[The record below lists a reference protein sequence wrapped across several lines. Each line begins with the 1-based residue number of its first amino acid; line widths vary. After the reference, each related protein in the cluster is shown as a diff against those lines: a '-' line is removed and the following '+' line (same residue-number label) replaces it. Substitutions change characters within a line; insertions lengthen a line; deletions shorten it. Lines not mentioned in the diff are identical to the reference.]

1 MDTSKS
7 NYGCRISYKLNTER
21 LIKDSV
27 LYPIRIDQYI
37 ANFKVSKRFVSEKV
51 QHFTI
56 CMKLCHHYNERL
68 VCKDKRKLTVNFHG
82 LANGKQIASLG
93 RKVCQFEDFVSIF
106 DSDIFIKLQKIFNIE
121 FILSCGSVLN
131 QNVEYEHLLLQNKLL
146 RMNKILKDGD
156 VKVYY
161 MIDGKYADDYGMETD
176 INTNTNTNRNNNN
189 NINVS
194 FSESEPPKKKRKIM
208 YEKKD
213 EEFIVGIDE
222 DNENSKKDIGF
233 LRCDKYLLTSETLYF
248 DVLLNGNKFDDSMND
263 CIHIPVCKE
272 QALSFIKYLT
282 SGIIDKNMDCLKML
296 KLADNYNMSTFK
308 QALIPVIINDINIRN
323 YVMTANAWSRL
334 KIADGYSTIIQFG
347 KTYLKKIKKKGRYS
361 ELVFD
366 IKQQIR

>member
-161 MIDGKYADDYGMETD
+161 MIDGKYADDYGN
-176 INTNTNTNRNNNN
+176 NTNTNI
-189 NINVS
+189 NINVCDGV
-194 FSESEPPKKKRKIM
+194 SEPPKKKRKIM

-308 QALIPVIINDINIRN
+308 QALIPV
-323 YVMTANAWSRL
+323 MTANAWSRL